1 MFVKIIGGYLQIS
14 RLHLPLLSNQL
25 KNYNMK
31 KLFYLFVAATLTAG
45 VVSCSQKAEEA
56 PAEEV
61 AVEETAVEEAP
72 VEAAPVDSAAAAAAA
87 APAAEAAPAAPAA
100 K

>member
-45 VVSCSQKAEEA
+45 VVSCSQKAEEPA
-56 PAEEV
+56 AEEV